1 MREINAF
8 FTAIKDIERPH
19 WRTATW
25 SLLFAIIFGL
35 LPTWVT
41 MIMLKIF
48 SIDISFKNLVDDG
61 QFAIY
66 SAAFIATGLYF
77 VAREFNT
84 SKFKGRSGFILSL
97 CGLII
102 LASLLVGG
110 VSIAGEVNLPID
122 RIFIRYVSI
131 AVFCLT
137 VPIYFICAARN
148 EAGIAGDYNEIRQK
162 QLKELEDKFT
172 PPGGE
177 KDEK

>member
-1 MREINAF
+1 MGEVNAF
-8 FTAIKDIERPH
+8 FNAIKTIEGPH

-25 SLLFAIIFGL
+25 SLIFTMIFGL

-41 MIMLKIF
+41 IIMLKIF
-48 SIDISFKNLVDDG
+48 SLDISFKNLVDDG

-77 VAREFNT
+77 VARDFNT
-84 SKFKGRSGFILSL
+84 SKFKGRPGFILIL
-97 CGLII
+97 CALII
-102 LASLLVGG
+102 LASLLVGS

-148 EAGIAGDYNEIRQK
+148 EGGIAGDYKEILQK
-162 QLKELEDKFT
+162 QLKELQAGFI

-177 KDEK
+177 